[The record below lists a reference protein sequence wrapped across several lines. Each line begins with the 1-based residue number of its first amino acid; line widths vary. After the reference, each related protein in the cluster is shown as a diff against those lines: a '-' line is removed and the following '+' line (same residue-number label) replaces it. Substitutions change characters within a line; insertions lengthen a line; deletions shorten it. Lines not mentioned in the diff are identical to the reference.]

1 MTYHSVI
8 RPDRSFRVEG
18 VGRPLAPVR
27 TAVAEVGR
35 QVSASWRE
43 ARPVVQ
49 VVFQLRFFA
58 GAAVAAPQGIVARP
72 ATLLLGALAWLGA
85 TWCVY
90 LFNGLSD
97 QVEDRRNG
105 STRPLATGAL
115 PVRAARRIVVG
126 LALVALALAGAVS
139 ARMVALVALM
149 LALGWAYSAGPRPQ
163 KGNML
168 GFVLVV
174 AAGGI
179 VTYLAGSAAAGA
191 SVTPDLVVVMVA
203 MSLWMAFAGTTK
215 DLSDVAGDRAAG
227 RRTLP
232 VLLGD
237 RGARRLMA
245 GLVVVAGGVL
255 LAGALLVAPALLVPA
270 TVLAV
275 GAGAVVG
282 CVLTGA
288 GAADRRRQR
297 RPYRIF
303 MASQYAV
310 HLTVLGLFLY

>member
-8 RPDRSFRVEG
+8 RPDRSFRIEG
-18 VGRPLAPVR
+18 LVRPSAPIIV
-27 TAVAEVGR
+27 AVAEGGR
-35 QVSASWRE
+35 HVSASWRE

-49 VVFQLRFFA
+49 VIFQLRFLA
-58 GAAVAAPQGIVARP
+58 GAAVAAPQGIVTRP
-72 ATLLLGALAWLGA
+72 ATLLLGALAWLCA

-90 LFNGLSD
+90 LLNGLSD

-115 PVRAARRIVVG
+115 PAGVARRIVIG
-126 LALVALALAGAVS
+126 LAAVALALAGVVS
-139 ARMVALVALM
+139 PRMAGLVALM
-149 LALGWAYSAGPRPQ
+149 LALGWLYSAGPHPQ

-179 VTYLAGSAAAGA
+179 VTYLAGSAAAGGP
-191 SVTPDLVVVMVA
+191 VKPDLMVMMVA
-203 MSLWMAFAGTTK
+203 MSLWMALAGTTK

-255 LAGALLVAPALLVPA
+255 LVGALLVAPALVAPA

-275 GAGAVVG
+275 GAAAVVG

-288 GAADRRRQR
+288 GATDRRRQR

-310 HLTVLGLFLY
+310 HLMVLGLFLL